1 MACPLP
7 LKTEIMIS
15 GSNCA
20 VSNAGDNDDGI
31 SDCSVRVYQSS
42 DKIIHVNLI

>member
-1 MACPLP
+1 MACPSL

-20 VSNAGDNDDGI
+20 VSNAGDNDSGWW
-31 SDCSVRVYQSS
+31 Y
-42 DKIIHVNLI
+42 